1 MSRLIV
7 VACGAGINTS
17 TVAEDII
24 KQRVEQEGYTDVVV
38 KRILMADIEGYIA
51 RPDLVMVVSMMK
63 NLSHVPGAGLSRH
76 AIPHRHQSRK
86 GGHITK
92 DSGRIEKEI
101 TDQTFVRFQNTFQE
115 EKIRCKSY

>member
-38 KRILMADIEGYIA
+38 KRILMADIEGYLA

-63 NLSHVPGAGLSRH
+63 IFRKFEVPVFQGMPFLIG
-76 AIPHRHQSRK
+76 
-86 GGHITK
+86 TK
-92 DSGRIEKEI
+92 EEKEVVL
-101 TDQTFVRFQNTFQE
+101 Q
-115 EKIRCKSY
+115 KILDILKKK